1 MSATPDPAGRFPLI
15 LERLRQAYPDARCAL
30 NYRNAFELL
39 IAVILS
45 AQTRDERVNQ
55 VTAPLFERWP
65 TPAALADAPPEEVE
79 AILRPIGFYRVKA
92 RYIQTTSRLLMTH
105 WAGNVPDAMSDLLT
119 LAGVSRKT
127 ANVVLGE
134 AFGIAEGVVVDT
146 HVSRLSQ
153 RLGLTAATTPEKIEQ
168 DLMALAPREVWIS
181 LAHLFIFH
189 GRRVCEARRPR
200 CQACV
205 VQDLCPS
212 AGLV

>member
-1 MSATPDPAGRFPLI
+1 MLNPPAPADRFPFI
-15 LERLRQAYPDARCAL
+15 LERLRQAYPAARCAL

-65 TPAALADAPPEEVE
+65 TPAALASAPPAEVE
-79 AILRPIGFYRVKA
+79 AILRPIGFYRVKT
-92 RYIQTTSRLLMTH
+92 RYIQATSQLLVSR
-105 WAGNVPDAMSDLLT
+105 WGGDVPDTMPALLS
-119 LAGVSRKT
+119 LVGVSRKT

-153 RLGLTAATTPEKIEQ
+153 RLGLTTATTPEKIEQ
-168 DLMALAPREVWIS
+168 DLMALVPPEAWIAI
-181 LAHLFIFH
+181 AHLFIFH
-189 GRRVCEARRPR
+189 GRQVCEARRPR

-205 VQDLCPS
+205 LQDLCPS